1 MGRWTGNG
9 VIDFVLNLILIVVVV
24 VLAVWAVKEIIGALD
39 TALIY
44 PHYEGLGPVSAH
56 RPVLFERCLF
66 AFLVCVVFGAIAARY
81 L

>member
-44 PHYEGLGPVSAH
+44 PHYEGLAQ
-56 RPVLFERCLF
+56 
-66 AFLVCVVFGAIAARY
+66 
-81 L
+81 